1 MSAPT
6 KMVFLPGAG
15 GSPSFWAPVA
25 ARITAPSRRA
35 LLGWPGFGDV
45 PHDPSVRGLD
55 DLVARVVAEIDQPC
69 ALIAQSMGGVV
80 ALRAALSAPERVTHL
95 VLVATSGG
103 LDVASLGGVDWR
115 AEYLAARPSVPRW
128 FVDDRTDLSAA
139 LARVSA
145 PTLLVWAS
153 NDPIS
158 PVAVGERL
166 AASLPRATLRVVD
179 GADHDVA
186 VTHPDLIAS
195 WIDLHL
201 HGDP

>member
-1 MSAPT
+1 MRAPT
-6 KMVFLPGAG
+6 KLVFLPGAG

-25 ARITAPSRRA
+25 SRIAAPPRRA

-69 ALIAQSMGGVV
+69 ALIAHSMGGVV
-80 ALRAALSAPERVTHL
+80 ALRAALTAPERVTHL
-95 VLVATSGG
+95 VLAVTSGG
-103 LDVASLGGVDWR
+103 VDVRALGAADWR
-115 AEYLAARPSVPRW
+115 ADFVASRPRAPRW
-128 FVDDRTDLSAA
+128 FVDDRTDLSDA

-166 AASLPRATLRVVD
+166 AASLPRASLRVVE

-186 VTHPDLIAS
+186 VTHPDLVAS